1 MPLSPTFADDIKSG
15 PNSGNASGDNFD
27 HNALFQTPYDTFRFD
42 PLINSSSDISAL
54 PMPLDTENLHTTV
67 TTPSENIEPLLSDF
81 QPPLDR
87 RSSSEEKENLTPAQ
101 SRRKAQNRAAQ
112 RAFRERKERHVK
124 DLEAK
129 LSVLESSATSL
140 ATDNQRLKLALQR
153 AKTENEIL
161 RASTGSAARL
171 PRTYSPTPLAE
182 EDYHNEDDAADGDG
196 VDGVAYST
204 YRRGSDAT
212 VHGKNKP
219 DGGALLSSAATWDY
233 IVEHPL
239 VKSGQ
244 VDIADVCERL
254 KRAALCDGG
263 GPVFAEKEVRRA
275 VEVSRRGGGDE
286 LI

>member
-1 MPLSPTFADDIKSG
+1 M
-15 PNSGNASGDNFD
+15 
-27 HNALFQTPYDTFRFD
+27 
-42 PLINSSSDISAL
+42 
-54 PMPLDTENLHTTV
+54 
-67 TTPSENIEPLLSDF
+67 
-81 QPPLDR
+81 
-87 RSSSEEKENLTPAQ
+87 
-101 SRRKAQNRAAQ
+101 
-112 RAFRERKERHVK
+112 K

-161 RASTGSAARL
+161 RASTGGSARL

-182 EDYHNEDDAADGDG
+182 ADYHDDGDDGDDVAEAAAAAAAAAADGNG
-196 VDGVAYST
+196 GGGTHGVAYSG
-204 YRRGSDAT
+204 YQRGGVAT
-212 VHGKNKP
+212 VHGA
-219 DGGALLSSAATWDY
+219 GGKGSGSSEGAALLSSAATWDY

-254 KRAALCDGG
+254 KRAALCDGS

>member
-1 MPLSPTFADDIKSG
+1 
-15 PNSGNASGDNFD
+15 
-27 HNALFQTPYDTFRFD
+27 
-42 PLINSSSDISAL
+42 
-54 PMPLDTENLHTTV
+54 
-67 TTPSENIEPLLSDF
+67 
-81 QPPLDR
+81 
-87 RSSSEEKENLTPAQ
+87 
-101 SRRKAQNRAAQ
+101 
-112 RAFRERKERHVK
+112 
-124 DLEAK
+124 
-129 LSVLESSATSL
+129 VLESSATSL

-161 RASTGSAARL
+161 RASTASSAARL

-182 EDYHNEDDAADGDG
+182 ADYHDGADDNNNGDTADGG
-196 VDGVAYST
+196 GGGGGATHGVAYSA
-204 YRRGSDAT
+204 YRRGSDVT
-212 VHGKNKP
+212 VNGGGKSSSKS
-219 DGGALLSSAATWDY
+219 DGGVTLLTSAATWDY